1 MPVWQGPERNEWI
14 GELGAALAAGR
25 DLPPPAAGAPGPFS
39 LADPGR
45 VEALL
50 ASAGLPDVPVGR
62 TPPAVCAWARTP
74 AAHPTGG
81 DVLVVAHGG
90 VISVYVCQL
99 LGVSLNSL
107 WRVRVDNAS
116 LTVVRP
122 PRLVTVNDTT
132 HLEEGRGP

>member
-50 ASAGLPDVPVGR
+50 ASAGFPDVRMDRAQRPMWLGADTGDAHRFVAGHMGWMLDGLDDTER
-62 TPPAVCAWARTP
+62 AHALDRLRDTL
-74 AAHPTGG
+74 AAHDSGNG
-81 DVLVVAHGG
+81 VLSGSAAWTVQAT
-90 VISVYVCQL
+90 
-99 LGVSLNSL
+99 
-107 WRVRVDNAS
+107 RV
-116 LTVVRP
+116 
-122 PRLVTVNDTT
+122 
-132 HLEEGRGP
+132 